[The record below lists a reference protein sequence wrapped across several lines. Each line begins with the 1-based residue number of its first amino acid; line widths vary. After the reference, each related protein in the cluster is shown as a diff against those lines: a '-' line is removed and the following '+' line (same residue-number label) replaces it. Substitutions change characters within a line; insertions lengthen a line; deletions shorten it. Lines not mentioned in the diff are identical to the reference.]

1 MVQKSVINAI
11 KSLHDREVGQMTD
24 GIGEDLAATSAV
36 KALTDDYRQ
45 ARDKTEGIVASVSRT
60 ALRSTLGLAAI
71 ATIPLVIWLILGW
84 VLGEHESTRAG
95 DIERIPWA
103 DLFACPSQAPL
114 TQAPI
119 LERASWTEPADRD
132 LLQLLCA
139 TFRGKP

>member
-1 MVQKSVINAI
+1 MVQKSVINSI

-84 VLGEHESTRAG
+84 VLS
-95 DIERIPWA
+95 
-103 DLFACPSQAPL
+103 
-114 TQAPI
+114 
-119 LERASWTEPADRD
+119 
-132 LLQLLCA
+132 
-139 TFRGKP
+139 